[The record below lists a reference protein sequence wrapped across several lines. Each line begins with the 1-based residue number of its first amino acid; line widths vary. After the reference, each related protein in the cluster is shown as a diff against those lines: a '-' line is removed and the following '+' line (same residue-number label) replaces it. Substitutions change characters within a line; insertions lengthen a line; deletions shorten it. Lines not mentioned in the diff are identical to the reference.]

1 MGATIDRGMY
11 LIIAAA
17 GQNYRSFAHIGLHK
31 VAPLLNLAIM
41 TKKQPGLT
49 KYALLLKLIY
59 VPVSPA
65 AAADQGG
72 IIVHQFTNVN

>member
-1 MGATIDRGMY
+1 
-11 LIIAAA
+11 
-17 GQNYRSFAHIGLHK
+17 
-31 VAPLLNLAIM
+31 M